1 MKRLALFARRPVP
14 GQVKTR
20 LIPALT
26 ARLACRLHQAMLA
39 DAMALL
45 AAAPADERWLYWAN
59 SGLDGAA
66 GARGAVAVG
75 GAEIGAATRDDSG
88 IEVVTVPAGVGE
100 RSQAGA
106 DLGERLERAF
116 SDLLAGGA
124 HAVVFGSDC
133 PWLGAAHTGEA
144 FDALERADVVIGPAS
159 DGGYTLIGLRSPR
172 PELFRG
178 IDWGTPR
185 VLEQTLGRAKEHTLT
200 VERLE
205 TLDDLD
211 TSEDL
216 VRAIERLLERRVA
229 SEGPAQSMARNLERA
244 LEQIGLLP
252 TPTTAR
258 SS

>member
-159 DGGYTLIGLRSPR
+159 DGGYTLIGLRAPR
-172 PELFRG
+172 PELFHG
-178 IDWGTPR
+178 IEWGSSR
-185 VLEQTLGRAKEHTLT
+185 VMAQTLARTSEGGPR

-211 TSEDL
+211 DAEDL
-216 VRAIERLLERRVA
+216 LRTIQRFT
-229 SEGPAQSMARNLERA
+229 AQRISARGAAGGAPQNLTRA
-244 LEQIGLLP
+244 LERLALLP
-252 TPTTAR
+252 AVER
-258 SS
+258 